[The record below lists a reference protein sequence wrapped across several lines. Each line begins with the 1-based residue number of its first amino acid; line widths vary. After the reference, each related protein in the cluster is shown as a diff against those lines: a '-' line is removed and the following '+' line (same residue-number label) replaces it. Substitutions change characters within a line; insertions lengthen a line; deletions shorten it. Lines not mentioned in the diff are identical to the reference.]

1 MVSAARAASILPS
14 GVSARAGLCAEA
26 GDAHIYN
33 EGNVHSPKRVAT
45 TGLIR
50 IEDKNPEKMKRFA
63 YKAVE

>member
-1 MVSAARAASILPS
+1 MVSAAITLSILPS

-50 IEDKNPEKMKRFA
+50 IEDKNP
-63 YKAVE
+63 